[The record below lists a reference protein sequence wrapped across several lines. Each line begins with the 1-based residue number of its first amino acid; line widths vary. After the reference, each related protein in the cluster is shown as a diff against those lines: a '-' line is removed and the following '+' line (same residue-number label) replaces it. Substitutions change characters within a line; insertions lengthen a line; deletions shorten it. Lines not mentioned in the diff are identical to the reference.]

1 MIQRSSKLCCF
12 RSFTEII
19 PYWKVGSRSRKR
31 FAQYLQRKA
40 FCWAANQLTLFVQ
53 ALPKQIQLFCLQN
66 PVRCPGHPAVL
77 VAGRALGHSWLW
89 LLSSTRGSSQGRGR
103 LVSAGNGGLARRTE
117 TEPPVIGKELELGR
131 KKEAL
136 CGW

>member
-1 MIQRSSKLCCF
+1 MIQRSSELCCF

-40 FCWAANQLTLFVQ
+40 FCWAANQLTLCKLCLSKSSCSACRTLCD
-53 ALPKQIQLFCLQN
+53 ALGILQ
-66 PVRCPGHPAVL
+66 CWWL
-77 VAGRALGHSWLW
+77 GRALGHSWLW
-89 LLSSTRGSSQGRGR
+89 LLSSTRGCSQGRGR